1 MRKGPVLLLLA
12 GLLAACSDEAP
23 VSAPGTLSATV
34 VGPNGAE
41 GAAVVLLL
49 GDGIQSV
56 SPLGPTEMYAGAGSS
71 QTRVV
76 LIHPAGGDLMFE
88 VAVADTTEPPAWVI
102 EEVAGPDDAL
112 RSDLAVYAVKFG
124 R

>member
-12 GLLAACSDEAP
+12 GLLAGCSDESP

-49 GDGIQSV
+49 GDGVQSV
-56 SPLGPTEMYAGAGSS
+56 SALGPTEMHAGSGSS

-76 LIHPAGGDLMFE
+76 LIHPTGGDLMFE

-102 EEVAGPDDAL
+102 EEIAGPDDEL
-112 RSDLAVYAVKFG
+112 RSDVGAYSLEFG